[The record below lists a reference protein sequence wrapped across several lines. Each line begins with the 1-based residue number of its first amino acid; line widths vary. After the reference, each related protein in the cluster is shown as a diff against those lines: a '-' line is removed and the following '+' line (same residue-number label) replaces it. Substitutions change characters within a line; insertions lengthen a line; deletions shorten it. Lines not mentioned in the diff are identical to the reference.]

1 MTEQRYALL
10 IGNNEFQEN
19 SGIDKLRCPPQD
31 VQGLAEVLA
40 DSERGQFQVMP
51 PLINKTRQEIE
62 VGLFNILKK
71 ATKNDV
77 VLIYFSGHGIPTNLK
92 KQLYLSAKDTQVDA
106 LQVTAIAVSQIK
118 ELIDESYCNRIIL
131 ILDCCFSGAID
142 KVFLKKGELSSQVNQ
157 TLAEL
162 SKDEGGGLHIMTAS
176 TANQTAVEKE
186 GDLYSVFTKH
196 LINGIATGDAD
207 KHTQGVI
214 KLSEL
219 FAYVKEQVKTES
231 TQTPQIFTLGGG
243 DLLIAHSGKSPRN
256 DRFGKIR
263 TLLLDLLHHGQL
275 DDKVYLEAINILKS
289 PIEQLSELEKNRDS
303 LLTEL
308 YAQKIGSVEFIGK
321 WAVAGIVAKPDEPI
335 KKPPPEIKKPEPV
348 KPVEIIEKTVKA
360 TPKLANVQPKKDIG
374 IKKRPFYD
382 IGSAT
387 LSMVKNIFARTVR
400 FFVIALLISIIVI
413 YAITKIMQA
422 NEKSI
427 PPSPEPISV
436 VVTPKQPEKPT
447 PEQQLKQA
455 QMWLE
460 GDDFSKQSLA
470 VELLQPL
477 VNAGNTKAINLL
489 ASSYAFALGVKE
501 DIPHACQLYK
511 QAIDANNTDKK
522 QVYHDKCSK
531 P

>member
-19 SGIDKLRCPPQD
+19 SGIAKLRCPPKD
-31 VQGLAEVLA
+31 VQGLAAVLA

-118 ELIDESYCNRIIL
+118 ELIDESNCNRIIL

-186 GDLYSVFTKH
+186 GDRYSVFTKH

-256 DRFGKIR
+256 DRFSKIR

-275 DDKVYLEAINILKS
+275 DDKVYLEAINILNS

-308 YAQKIGSVEFIGK
+308 YTQKIGSVEFIGK
-321 WAVAGIVAKPDEPI
+321 WAVAGIVAKPDQPI

-348 KPVEIIEKTVKA
+348 KPVEMFEKTVKA
-360 TPKLANVQPKKDIG
+360 TPKLANVQPEKGRG
-374 IKKRPFYD
+374 IKKRSFYD

-387 LSMVKNIFARTVR
+387 LSMVKNIFARKVR
-400 FFVIALLISIIVI
+400 FFVIALLISIIVS

-427 PPSPEPISV
+427 PPSPEPIP
-436 VVTPKQPEKPT
+436 VVTPKQVAKPT
-447 PEQQLKQA
+447 PEQQLEKA
-455 QMWLE
+455 KAWLE
-460 GDDFSKQSLA
+460 GDDF
-470 VELLQPL
+470 
-477 VNAGNTKAINLL
+477 
-489 ASSYAFALGVKE
+489 
-501 DIPHACQLYK
+501 
-511 QAIDANNTDKK
+511 
-522 QVYHDKCSK
+522 
-531 P
+531 

>member
-19 SGIDKLRCPPQD
+19 SGIDALRCPPQD
-31 VQGLAEVLA
+31 VQGLAAVLA

-256 DRFGKIR
+256 DRFSKIR

-275 DDKVYLEAINILKS
+275 DDKVYLEAINILNS

-360 TPKLANVQPKKDIG
+360 TPKLANVQPEKGTG

-382 IGSAT
+382 IVGSAT
-387 LSMVKNIFARTVR
+387 NIFASFYKTVR
-400 FFVIALLISIIVI
+400 LFGIALLISIIVI

-422 NEKSI
+422 NEKPILVQTTPI
-427 PPSPEPISV
+427 PV

-511 QAIDANNTDKK
+511 QALDANNTDKK

>member
-19 SGIDKLRCPPQD
+19 SGIAKLRCPPQD
-31 VQGLAEVLA
+31 VQGLAAVLA

-77 VLIYFSGHGIPTNLK
+77 VLIYFSGHGIPTAVKRL
-92 KQLYLSAKDTQVDA
+92 LYLSAKDTQVDA
-106 LQVTAIAVSQIK
+106 LQVTAIAVSKIK
-118 ELIDESYCNRIIL
+118 DLIEDSNCNRIIL
-131 ILDCCFSGAID
+131 ILDCCFSGAIID
-142 KVFLKKGELSSQVNQ
+142 KTFLLKGALSNQVNQ

-162 SKDEGGGLHIMTAS
+162 TKNEDSGLHIMTAS

-186 GDLYSVFTKH
+186 GELYSVFTKH
-196 LINGIATGDAD
+196 LITGIATGDAD

-214 KLSEL
+214 KFNEL

-231 TQTPQIFTLGGG
+231 TQTPQVFNLGG
-243 DLLIAHSGKSPRN
+243 DLIIAHSGKSPRN
-256 DRFGKIR
+256 DRFSKIR

-308 YAQKIGSVEFIGK
+308 YAQKIGTVEFIGK
-321 WAVAGIVAKPDEPI
+321 WAVAGIVAKPDQPI

-360 TPKLANVQPKKDIG
+360 TPKLANVQPKKDTG
-374 IKKRPFYD
+374 IKKRSFYD

-387 LSMVKNIFARTVR
+387 LSMVKNIFARKVR
-400 FFVIALLISIIVI
+400 FFVIALLISIIVS

-427 PPSPEPISV
+427 PPSPEPIP

-455 QMWLE
+455 QTWLE

-489 ASSYAFALGVKE
+489 ATSYAFALGVKE
-501 DIPHACQLYK
+501 DVPHACQLYK

-522 QVYHDKCSK
+522 QVYYDKCSK